1 MIIEDIPGFLRDEKP
16 HDVYRRIAQEME
28 DRRANQD
35 WKRQLEAQRKRDEA
49 VALHIGSLENAGL
62 EDIDTLIDNLGKLLK
77 RQAW

>member
-16 HDVYRRIAQEME
+16 HDVYRRIAQEAE

-49 VALHIGSLENAGL
+49 VAQHMGSLENAGL
-62 EDIDTLIDNLGKLLK
+62 EEVDVLIEHLSKILA
-77 RQAW
+77 RQAG